1 MNEIRMTKDMKFL
14 LLQLISFDST
24 PERLAS
30 IVHNEFCDKPSELLN
45 SKLLKESMRLLNH
58 CDNYWGSRF
67 VEEFIVEL
75 NKMMEWAGVKVEA

>member
-14 LLQLISFDST
+14 LFQLIGFDGT
-24 PERLAS
+24 PERLAG
-30 IVHNEFCDKPSELLN
+30 ILHNEFCDKPSELLN